1 MGVKV
6 VKRPPP
12 CAPLLVGGI
21 PETMSRAAAYL
32 RSSAD
37 RKIKSGVPPPNSPL
51 TARVKR
57 GNLTLRDFGTLARSI
72 APHSGELW
80 ADASTPLKQAKILQR
95 GGAIR
100 AKGRGLWIPAG
111 PETRRLMKQYGAGSP
126 GALIKALKAE
136 GYDGFY
142 TPLTRVYCMYK
153 KGKTLKNGS
162 AGKAGKPF
170 ALFVVRSSVV
180 IPARPFLH
188 IDQKDEAYL
197 TALVRRGIVQKLRKG
212 RRHDSH

>member
-12 CAPLLVGGI
+12 CAPLLVDGI
-21 PETMSRAAAYL
+21 PETMDRAAAYL

-37 RKIKSGVPPPNSPL
+37 RKIKNGVPPPNSPL

-57 GNLTLRDFGTLARSI
+57 GDQTLRDSGALARSI

-95 GGAIR
+95 GGTVR

-111 PETRRLMKQYGAGSP
+111 PETRQLMKRYGAKRP
-126 GALIKALKAE
+126 GALIEALKAE
-136 GYDGFY
+136 GYGFFY
-142 TPLTRVYCMYK
+142 TPLSRVFCAYK
-153 KGKTLKNGS
+153 KGKTLKSGNT
-162 AGKAGKPF
+162 GKAGKPF
-170 ALFVVRSSVV
+170 ALFVVRSSTT
-180 IPARPFLH
+180 IPARPFLY

-197 TALVRRGIVQKLRKG
+197 VALIRRGIVQKLKEG
-212 RRHDSH
+212 GQHAGH